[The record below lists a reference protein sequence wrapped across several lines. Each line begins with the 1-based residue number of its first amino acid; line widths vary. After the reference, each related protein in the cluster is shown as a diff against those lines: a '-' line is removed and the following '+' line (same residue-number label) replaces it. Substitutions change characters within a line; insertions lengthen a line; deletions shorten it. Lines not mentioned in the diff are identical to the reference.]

1 MPPIAVLLTAD
12 VLLMAGTARP
22 GACAMLEALD
32 AQGVPTAVLASD
44 EPAGMRSLLE
54 TLELIPDALVTAGDG
69 LATMP
74 APDLIFRACEVLGVA
89 PWEVL
94 VVGGSDF
101 DKHAAATAGALFAG
115 IDGVAGNFT
124 ITNHAEV
131 LAIVDGTHP

>member
-1 MPPIAVLLTAD
+1 MPPIAVLLTVDA
-12 VLLMAGTARP
+12 LLMGGAARP
-22 GACAMLEALD
+22 GARAMLEALD
-32 AQGVPTAVLASD
+32 AQGVPTAVLASV
-44 EPAGMRSLLE
+44 ESAGIRSLLE
-54 TLELIPDALVTAGDG
+54 TLELIPNALASAGDG
-69 LATMP
+69 LAAAP

>member
-1 MPPIAVLLTAD
+1 MPPIAVFLTVDA
-12 VLLMAGTARP
+12 LLMGGAARL
-22 GACAMLEALD
+22 GARAMLEALD

-44 EPAGMRSLLE
+44 ESVGIRSLLE
-54 TLELIPDALVTAGDG
+54 TLELIPNALVGAGDG
-69 LATMP
+69 LAATP
-74 APDLIFRACEVLGVA
+74 APDLIFRACEVLGMA

-115 IDGVAGNFT
+115 IDGLAGNFT

-131 LAIVDGTHP
+131 LAIIDGTHP

>member
-1 MPPIAVLLTAD
+1 MPPIAVLLTVDA
-12 VLLMAGTARP
+12 LLMGGAARP
-22 GACAMLEALD
+22 GARAMLEALD
-32 AQGVPTAVLASD
+32 AQGVPTAVLAND
-44 EPAGMRSLLE
+44 ESAGIRSLLE
-54 TLELIPDALVTAGDG
+54 TLELIPNALVGAGDG
-69 LATMP
+69 LAVAP

-94 VVGGSDF
+94 VVAGSNF

>member
-12 VLLMAGTARP
+12 ALLMDGAARP
-22 GACAMLEALD
+22 GTRAMLEALD
-32 AQGVPTAVLASD
+32 AQGVPTAVLTRD
-44 EPAGMRSLLE
+44 ESATIRSLLE
-54 TLELIPDALVTAGDG
+54 MLDLIPNALVGSGDG
-69 LATMP
+69 LAAAP

-115 IDGVAGNFT
+115 IDGVGGNFT